1 MLTLLQAVV
10 LFATTNIDHLVIL
23 SMWFA
28 RGHGRPGTTRRILAG
43 QYLGFGA
50 IIILTLALAAGINLV
65 LPVEALR
72 WLGLIPLIIGLKAAW
87 QAWKSRGEDEDD
99 DELIQGKLTSVL
111 SVAAVTFANS
121 GDEAAVYL
129 PVFSVSQPWQL
140 AVYVVVFLLL
150 AAVVVF
156 LAKYITSR
164 KAIAEYLEKWESI
177 LFPVVLIALGL
188 VILVLA
194 CVAG

>member
-188 VILVLA
+188 LILVLA
-194 CVAG
+194 

>member
-1 MLTLLQAVV
+1 M
-10 LFATTNIDHLVIL
+10 
-23 SMWFA
+23 
-28 RGHGRPGTTRRILAG
+28 
-43 QYLGFGA
+43 
-50 IIILTLALAAGINLV
+50 
-65 LPVEALR
+65 
-72 WLGLIPLIIGLKAAW
+72 
-87 QAWKSRGEDEDD
+87 
-99 DELIQGKLTSVL
+99 
-111 SVAAVTFANS
+111 TFANS

-188 VILVLA
+188 LILVLA
-194 CVAG
+194 

>member
-177 LFPVVLIALGL
+177 LFPVVMIVLGL
-188 VILVLA
+188 MILILA
-194 CVAG
+194 

>member
-156 LAKYITSR
+156 LAKYLTSR

-188 VILVLA
+188 LILVLA
-194 CVAG
+194 

>member
-1 MLTLLQAVV
+1 
-10 LFATTNIDHLVIL
+10 
-23 SMWFA
+23 MWFA

-177 LFPVVLIALGL
+177 LFPVVMIVLGL
-188 VILVLA
+188 MILILA
-194 CVAG
+194 

>member
-150 AAVVVF
+150 AAMVVF

-188 VILVLA
+188 LILVLA
-194 CVAG
+194 

>member
-111 SVAAVTFANS
+111 FVAAVTFANS

-188 VILVLA
+188 LILVLA
-194 CVAG
+194 

>member
-43 QYLGFGA
+43 QYLGSGA

-188 VILVLA
+188 LILVLA
-194 CVAG
+194 

>member
-10 LFATTNIDHLVIL
+10 LFVTTNIDHLVIL

-50 IIILTLALAAGINLV
+50 IIILTMALAAGINLV

-72 WLGLIPLIIGLKAAW
+72 WLGLIPLLIGLKAAW

-188 VILVLA
+188 LILVLA
-194 CVAG
+194 